1 MSGHIRNSIGAYWN
15 SEYSWLNQTY
25 WIGLNFMENEF
36 NGLTAIITGA
46 GSGIGLAVA
55 KGLKA
60 RGAKVYGFD
69 LNQGEM
75 AEYATFIKCDI
86 GDATSVAAA
95 FDEFKKVSKGLDI
108 LINNA
113 GIGSLTTVEHETDEI
128 WHKVLNINVVGT
140 ARVSKLAIPLLRAS
154 KSAAI
159 VNTASIAATDGIP
172 NRAAYSA
179 SKGAV
184 MTLTLA
190 MATDHLADGIR
201 VNAVNPATTDTP
213 WVKRLLDLSG
223 DAQSAR
229 TALEARQPMGR
240 MVSPDE
246 IANAIIFLASPLQA
260 SVTGTAISVDGG
272 MHSLRIAKK

>member
-1 MSGHIRNSIGAYWN
+1 
-15 SEYSWLNQTY
+15 
-25 WIGLNFMENEF
+25 MEKEF
-36 NGLTAIITGA
+36 AGLTAIITGA
-46 GSGIGLAVA
+46 GSGIGLEVA
-55 KGLKA
+55 KGLKE
-60 RGAKVYGFD
+60 RGATVFGFD
-69 LNQGEM
+69 INPGEM
-75 AEYATFIKCDI
+75 AAYATYVKCDI
-86 GDATSVAAA
+86 GDAASVESA
-95 FDEFKKVSKGLDI
+95 FNEFKKSSKGLDI

-140 ARVSKLAIPLLRAS
+140 ARVSRQAIPLLRAS
-154 KSAAI
+154 KHAAI

-213 WVKRLLDLSG
+213 WVKKLLDQSG
-223 DAQSAR
+223 DAQAAR
-229 TALEARQPMGR
+229 VALEARQPMGR
-240 MVSPDE
+240 LVSPAE

-260 SVTGTAISVDGG
+260 SVTGTSINIDGG
-272 MHSLRIAKK
+272 MHSLRIPKK

>member
-1 MSGHIRNSIGAYWN
+1 MDK
-15 SEYSWLNQTY
+15 
-25 WIGLNFMENEF
+25 EF
-36 NGLTAIITGA
+36 LGLTAIITGA
-46 GSGIGLAVA
+46 GSGIGLEVA
-55 KGLKA
+55 KGLKE
-60 RGAKVYGFD
+60 RGATVFGFD
-69 LNQGEM
+69 INQGDM
-75 AEYATFIKCDI
+75 AAYATFIKCDI
-86 GDATSVAAA
+86 GDAASVENA
-95 FDEFKKVSKGLDI
+95 FAEFKKSSKTLDV

-113 GIGSLTTVEHETDEI
+113 GIGS
-128 WHKVLNINVVGT
+128 LNINVVGT
-140 ARVSKLAIPLLRAS
+140 ARVSKHAIPLLRAS

-159 VNTASIAATDGIP
+159 VNTASIAAIDGIP

-213 WVKRLLDLSG
+213 WVKKLLD
-223 DAQSAR
+223 QSADSKAAR

-240 MVSPDE
+240 LVAPAE

-260 SVTGTAISVDGG
+260 SVTGTAINIDGG
-272 MHSLRIAKK
+272 MHSLRIPKK